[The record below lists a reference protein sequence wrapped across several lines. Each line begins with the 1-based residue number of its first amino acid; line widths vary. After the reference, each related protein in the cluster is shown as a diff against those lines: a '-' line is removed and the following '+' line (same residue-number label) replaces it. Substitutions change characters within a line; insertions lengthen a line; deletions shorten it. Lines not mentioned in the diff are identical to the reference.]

1 MARRVRRGPFWSSKL
16 SADPTAVVLFAITGL
31 LAALIGGA
39 LLSGAV
45 LGPDGAAA
53 PVRFVRQ
60 AEEPG
65 RYWTI
70 MVVQAALLALMICA
84 VAARLHAN

>member
-1 MARRVRRGPFWSSKL
+1 M
-16 SADPTAVVLFAITGL
+16 AITGL

-39 LLSGAV
+39 LFTGAV
-45 LGPDGAAA
+45 LGPDGRET

-70 MVVQAALLALMICA
+70 VIVHAALLALTLCA
-84 VAARLHAN
+84 VVIRLAHSS